1 MVRGLVVLLLVASTG
16 CASNAARTVLRDHDS
31 GVVAIPKNTDAFPDY
46 YRLQADE
53 LIQEHVGRAYEIDRE
68 EEYVLGPVTTN
79 ETQFNRR
86 PIWNLLVPWRLA
98 ESATTT
104 NTTSTH
110 NQTEYRI
117 HYRKMPTVS
126 EPIATVEARDLPPL
140 RDGVG
145 GRD

>member
-1 MVRGLVVLLLVASTG
+1 MVRGVVFLFLVASTG
-16 CASNAARTVLRDHDS
+16 CASNAARTVLRDRDS
-31 GVVAIPKNTDAFPDY
+31 GVVAIPKNTDSFPDY
-46 YRLQADE
+46 YRTQADD

-79 ETQFNRR
+79 ETRFSRR
-86 PIWNLLVPWRLA
+86 PFLNILVPWRLA
-98 ESATTT
+98 ESATST

-117 HYRKMPTVS
+117 HYRKMPTASGPVT
-126 EPIATVEARDLPPL
+126 PVEGRDDLPPL

-145 GRD
+145 ER